1 MAYQQ
6 ISDITSDN
14 GNSRDKKVG
23 LAANAIERLA
33 AGETIEQIKAG
44 PRAEYY
50 PTPIEKEAI
59 QEVLALSD
67 ELPQYVA
74 VPHFPNIIKF
84 RHPWQGRAFPCNHH

>member
-44 PRAEYY
+44 PRAE
-50 PTPIEKEAI
+50 
-59 QEVLALSD
+59 
-67 ELPQYVA
+67 
-74 VPHFPNIIKF
+74 
-84 RHPWQGRAFPCNHH
+84 